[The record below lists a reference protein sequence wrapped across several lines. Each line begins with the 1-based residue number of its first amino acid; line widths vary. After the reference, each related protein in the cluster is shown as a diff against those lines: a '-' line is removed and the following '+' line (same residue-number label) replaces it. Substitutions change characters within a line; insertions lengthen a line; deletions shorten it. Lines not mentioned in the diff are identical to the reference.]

1 MKLLKLLL
9 DIYKDEYELN
19 LKEGL
24 TKTTNI
30 DQSLNI
36 LGRKFTDGFKFTKN
50 KGENTFKVTLRG
62 VDGNTFDELLRYANN
77 LGWFPSFILSPKQK
91 GKFDRSLYNEKGS
104 TVRFE
109 AKFDEELVDK
119 TPATLY
125 HITPTKYADKILS
138 KGLAPRSG
146 SKASYHPERIY
157 LSKNIKDVE
166 QLSTRMGAIA
176 KERYY
181 TILKITTNKIP
192 GGYLRLYKDPNYMNM
207 GFYTLNNIPPQA
219 IEKLRDIEN

>member
-9 DIYKDEYELN
+9 DIYKDEYDLN

-30 DQSLNI
+30 NQSINI
-36 LGRKFTDGFKFTKN
+36 LEKKFNIGVKFIKN
-50 KGENTFKVTLRG
+50 KGENTFKVILTD
-62 VDGNTFDELLRYANN
+62 VDGDSFDELLKYANN
-77 LGWFPSFILSPKQK
+77 LGWFPSFILTPKQK
-91 GKFDRSLYNEKGS
+91 GKFNRSMYNEKKS

-109 AKFDEELVDK
+109 AKFDEEIVGK
-119 TPATLY
+119 TPSVLY
-125 HITPTKYADKILS
+125 HVTPTKNVDKILS

-157 LSKNIKDVE
+157 LGKNIKDVQ
-166 QLSTRMGAIA
+166 QLVTIMRSMAQ
-176 KERYY
+176 ERNW
-181 TILKITTNKIP
+181 TILKINTDKIP
-192 GGYLRLYKDPNYMNM
+192 GGYLKLYNDPNYSGK

-219 IEKLRDIEN
+219 IEKLRDI